1 MDRLRALFADL
12 GFTDVET
19 FIASG
24 NVLFGSRAKAGAPM
38 EKKIEAALHQAL
50 GYEVKAFLRTGAE
63 VAAIAAYRPFQ
74 EAQINRAEA
83 FNVGFLAEPL
93 GPAGIKTV
101 SGFKTA
107 LDDFRVHGRE
117 LYWLSRTRQSES
129 TFSNALFEKTLK
141 TRATFRGM
149 NTVVRLVARY
159 GLSAR

>member
-1 MDRLRALFADL
+1 MDRLRAVFADL

-24 NVLFGSRAKAGAPM
+24 NVVFSSRSKAGAPM
-38 EKKIEAALHQAL
+38 EKKIEAALRQAL
-50 GYEVKAFLRTGAE
+50 GYEVRTFVRTGAE
-63 VAAIAAYRPFQ
+63 VAAIAAYRPFKKS
-74 EAQINRAEA
+74 QIMDAGA

-93 GPAGIKTV
+93 GSAGTKVV

-117 LYWLSRTRQSES
+117 LYWLSRTRQFDS
-129 TFSNALFEKTLK
+129 TFSYALFEKTLK

-149 NTVVRLVARY
+149 NTVVRLVAKH
-159 GLSAR
+159 GFSVT